1 MEPPSRS
8 QLHKANRQEGRARKA
23 AYIAAAASEAA
34 AQVTSDP
41 HGEDPPIVADPS
53 LLIAFQPTHTDRYR
67 DFLANRADVVSGIL
81 HATDTNVLAALLP
94 GLPPCVAWAQLAA
107 HEDGGAGRVG
117 FSMHLTR
124 SYPTTHRAASVA
136 AVLAHLHEVLQHD
149 SAGGGGGGGGGGGD
163 AGGTI
168 RLRVQAH
175 PATLQQ
181 ALQQAL
187 EETPDL
193 EPAPTGFSHL
203 LVACQCG
210 PRSAVRV
217 GVYPATTFAGL
228 VRRKPHTPHAAS
240 HAALATS
247 HTAHA
252 TRHCPP
258 RVVRPCLR
266 PRQVRHGSVQSPH
279 AESVCKA
286 THKLLE
292 ALQLLEQKTAG
303 RAGAREAGEQPA
315 GAETEGPAEAVAVA
329 EVEAEAGAEAGAGAD
344 AGAGAGAGAGAE
356 AQGAAVP
363 WGTVIDVGAAPGG

>member
-1 MEPPSRS
+1 MTYEGCQSEVFLQHAPFWRSFVAVRACDMEPPTRS
-8 QLHKANRQEGRARKA
+8 QLQKTSRQEGRARKA
-23 AYIAAAASEAA
+23 AFVAAAASEAA
-34 AQVTSDP
+34 AQVISDP
-41 HGEDPPIVADPS
+41 HGEEDPPVVADPS
-53 LLIAFQPTHTDRYR
+53 LLIAFQPTHAERYR
-67 DFLANRADVVSGIL
+67 DFLASRADVVSGIL

-94 GLPPCVAWAQLAA
+94 GLPPCAAWAQLAE

-136 AVLAHLHEVLQHD
+136 AVLAHLREVLQHD
-149 SAGGGGGGGGGGGD
+149 SAGGGGGGGGGD
-163 AGGTI
+163 GTI

-187 EETPDL
+187 EEAPGL
-193 EPAPTGFSHL
+193 EPAPTDFSHL

-217 GVYPATTFAGL
+217 GVYPATTFASL
-228 VRRKPHTPHAAS
+228 
-240 HAALATS
+240 
-247 HTAHA
+247 
-252 TRHCPP
+252 
-258 RVVRPCLR
+258 
-266 PRQVRHGSVQSPH
+266 VRHGSVQSPH

-292 ALQLLEQKTAG
+292 ALQLLEQETAG
-303 RAGAREAGEQPA
+303 RAGL
-315 GAETEGPAEAVAVA
+315 
-329 EVEAEAGAEAGAGAD
+329 EAEGATQGAAEGGA
-344 AGAGAGAGAGAE
+344 
-356 AQGAAVP
+356 AQGAAPVP